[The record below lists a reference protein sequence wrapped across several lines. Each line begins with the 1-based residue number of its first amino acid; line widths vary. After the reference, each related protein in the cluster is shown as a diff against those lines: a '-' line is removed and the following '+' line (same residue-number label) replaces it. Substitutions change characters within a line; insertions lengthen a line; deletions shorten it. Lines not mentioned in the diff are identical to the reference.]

1 MIIQFGAT
9 LTSENNSQNRGDSC
23 SNIYP
28 GFRTAK
34 PRQRQK
40 ISYPN
45 LSDLLNY
52 TLNLKFVN
60 IAFSLRVGAT
70 FCGKLVTNA
79 AREKVRIL
87 SEFGGL
93 NINWRWTH
101 RD

>member
-1 MIIQFGAT
+1 MIIQFGAN

-52 TLNLKFVN
+52 TLNLRVLN
-60 IAFSLRVGAT
+60 IAFHCAWVLRFVET
-70 FCGKLVTNA
+70 CDKC
-79 AREKVRIL
+79 
-87 SEFGGL
+87 S
-93 NINWRWTH
+93 
-101 RD
+101 